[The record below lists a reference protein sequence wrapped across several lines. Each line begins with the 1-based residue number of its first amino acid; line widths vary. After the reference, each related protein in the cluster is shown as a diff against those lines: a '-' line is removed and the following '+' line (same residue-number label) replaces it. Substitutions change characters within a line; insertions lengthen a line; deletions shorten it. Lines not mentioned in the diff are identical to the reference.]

1 MEVFKKAGG
10 WSTSAGY
17 GLLVVYMWAEDLE
30 ENNVVCRR
38 LSDDE
43 YGRLFDPNNNG
54 EFEPDALW
62 NLEWYTLFLLRTY
75 TPFLQPCYKPRSRT
89 LPGSCARSSSTAPT
103 GRGWA
108 STSPSSRTPSSTT
121 RYRSTNPVT
130 DM

>member
-75 TPFLQPCYKPRSRT
+75 TPFLQPCYKPKVSLDKPRNRHVVNV
-89 LPGSCARSSSTAPT
+89 
-103 GRGWA
+103 A
-108 STSPSSRTPSSTT
+108 SP
-121 RYRSTNPVT
+121 PVT
-130 DM
+130 TLRRLYRPTRRMRCCACTLGV